1 MKIENY
7 DVAIIGSGPGG
18 YVAAIR
24 AAQLKMKVVVIEE
37 NDLGGVCLNWGCI
50 PTKSLLRTSE
60 IYDYLKKSDNF
71 GLDVK
76 KTSINTVAIVKRSRK
91 IAQDLSNGIEF
102 LFKKNN
108 IVLINGKAI
117 IEADKNLKVTDKK
130 GSIIKLR
137 ADSVIIATGA
147 SAKKLPFLKEDE
159 RIWSYMDAMTPK
171 KLPKKLGVI
180 GSGAIGIEF
189 ACFYNSLGS
198 EVTVYEVQPRILP
211 NEDSEISNYLE
222 TVLSKKGINFI
233 KNAKVVDVR
242 NEKKLIIKSLLLS
255 ESTENIKEFDNLLV
269 AVGVQANSEGIGLE
283 HTKVKLNGHN
293 IITHC
298 NGKTDD
304 DKFFAIGDVAGA
316 PWLAH
321 KASHEG
327 INCVEELAG
336 LKKNSSEIL
345 PTQIPSCVYSHPQV
359 ASIGITEAKAKEKS
373 LNIRVGKF
381 PLTANGKALS
391 LSESEGFVKTI
402 FDKETGELL
411 GAHLIGAEVTELI
424 NSFALAIKLEA
435 TEEDIISTIF
445 PHPTISESIHE
456 SVLNAFDKSIH
467 I

>member
-7 DVAIIGSGPGG
+7 DIAIIGSGPGG

-37 NDLGGVCLNWGCI
+37 KDLGGVCLNWGCI

-60 IYDYLKKSDNF
+60 IYDYLKKSDNY
-71 GLDVK
+71 GLNVK
-76 KTSINTVAIVKRSRK
+76 NTSINTIAIVKRSRK
-91 IAQDLSNGIEF
+91 IAQELSNGIDF

-108 IVLINGKAI
+108 IILVNGKAI
-117 IEADKNLKVTDKK
+117 IEADKSLKVIDKK
-130 GSIIKLR
+130 GSIIKLK
-137 ADSVIIATGA
+137 ANSVILATGA
-147 SAKKLPFLKEDE
+147 SAKKLAFLKEDE

-171 KLPKKLGVI
+171 KIPKKLGII

-211 NEDSEISNYLE
+211 NEDNEISNYLE

-233 KNAKVVDVR
+233 KNAKVVDVK
-242 NEKKLIIKSLLLS
+242 NEKKLIVKSSHLL
-255 ESTENIKEFDNLLV
+255 ESGENFNEFDNLLV

-283 HTKVKLNGHN
+283 HTKVKLKGHN
-293 IITHC
+293 IITHR

-345 PTQIPSCVYSHPQV
+345 PTHIPSCVYSHPQV

-391 LSESEGFVKTI
+391 LSESDGFVKTI
-402 FDKETGELL
+402 FDKKTGELL